1 MQTAIEYY
9 SEDIKA
15 ANNLEKEE
23 KKNLFI
29 DAVGTNEYMTVG
41 DKITFD
47 DWYLDDEFDNGNVK
61 MSDDIKHLYQ
71 QFN

>member
-29 DAVGTNEYMTVG
+29 DAVGANEYMTVS

-47 DWYLDDEFDNGNVK
+47 YWYLDDEFDNGNLK
-61 MSDDIKHLYQ
+61 MSDGIKHLYQ